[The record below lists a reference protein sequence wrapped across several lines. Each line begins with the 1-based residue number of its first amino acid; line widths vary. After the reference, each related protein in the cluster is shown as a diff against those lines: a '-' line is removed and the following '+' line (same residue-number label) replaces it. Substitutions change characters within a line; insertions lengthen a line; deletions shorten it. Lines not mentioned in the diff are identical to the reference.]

1 MKLINIY
8 NSLKDKS
15 LHEQDDI
22 ETSPSGTKF
31 RKYKSP
37 KGAGYDMMGNKHG
50 EVDEKSTTEKFTV
63 FVEEEKT
70 EVNID
75 FNSSS
80 KMGLE
85 DVTINWGEESH
96 LLNFEEGDLID
107 DHGNEGKDIT
117 FVAYSEDN
125 KWKFIVD
132 VSVESNYEDS
142 GNIQDVMWDSLE
154 IDLDDD
160 DPEFFGEQKRPDYAD
175 VDGDGDEEESMEKA
189 FKDKEKMDEQGCTEE
204 EIAEGTCG
212 YGIDGKIGRK
222 PAGSYMLSE
231 NFKKR
236 LQKLANIK

>member
-1 MKLINIY
+1 MKKLIDIY
-8 NSLKDKS
+8 NSLNDKP
-15 LHEQDDI
+15 LHEGRREPHPEADPDNYLEQ
-22 ETSPSGTKF
+22 P
-31 RKYKSP
+31 
-37 KGAGYDMMGNKHG
+37 
-50 EVDEKSTTEKFTV
+50 EKFNV
-63 FVEEEKT
+63 FVADEKT
-70 EVNID
+70 EVTID
-75 FNSSS
+75 LSSSS

-125 KWKFIVD
+125 KWRFLVD
-132 VSVESNYEDS
+132 VSVDANFEDS

-189 FKDKEKMDEQGCTEE
+189 FKDKENIDENGCTEQ

-212 YGIDGKIGRK
+212 YGEDGKIGKK
-222 PAGSYMLSE
+222 PAGPYLMRE
-231 NFKKR
+231 RFK
-236 LQKLANIK
+236 KLANIIK

>member
-1 MKLINIY
+1 MKKLIDIY
-8 NSLKDKS
+8 NSLNDKP
-15 LHEQDDI
+15 LNEI
-22 ETSPSGTKF
+22 GGF
-31 RKYKSP
+31 
-37 KGAGYDMMGNKHG
+37 G
-50 EVDEKSTTEKFTV
+50 DEKSTTEKFTV
-63 FVEEEKT
+63 FVENEKT

-117 FVAYSEDN
+117 FVAYSEDD
-125 KWKFIVD
+125 KWRFIVD
-132 VSVESNYEDS
+132 VSVEGNYEDS

-189 FKDKEKMDEQGCTEE
+189 FKDKEQMDEAHCTEE
-204 EIAEGTCG
+204 EIREGTCG
-212 YGIDGKIGRK
+212 HAPDGDVDVHNTNNMT
-222 PAGSYMLSE
+222 PAGPQLI
-231 NFKKR
+231 
-236 LQKLANIK
+236 KLFQETIRTIKNG